1 MHKKKSTMKVLHL
14 STTDSNG
21 GAAIAAYRL
30 MEGLVS
36 QSVDVKMLVLNKTT
50 DNPLVIKVE
59 DIRNKNRVFRFIKDI
74 TRKLNFYYKS
84 YRWAQYSKKRDIA
97 LDDVYVSYLE
107 DCLER
112 LEFDILHLHWVEG
125 GFINFKELQTIDKPI
140 VWTIHGSFPF
150 TGICHHMICDK
161 YKTKCGTC
169 PALGSDSTEDFS
181 TQNFNLKKKRYEKL
195 NLHIISPSNFLAIH
209 AKNSTL
215 LGKKPIHVIPNGLNI
230 EVFKPHNKLLA
241 KKTLNIKDKKTIV
254 FGAVGATSDKNKG
267 FDLLLASLSK
277 LESYYEQDKI
287 QLIIF
292 GGDFKNETHFE
303 VINLGFINDTN
314 YLSMLYSAADVMVVP
329 SKHENLPYTFM
340 ERLSCGTP
348 VVAFN
353 VGGNSDMID
362 HKQNGYLAN
371 PYDIKDFTE
380 GIYWCIENAANE
392 KPNIQSRQKVLH
404 NFPIE
409 KIATQHIDLYKSL
422 LK

>member
-1 MHKKKSTMKVLHL
+1 
-14 STTDSNG
+14 
-21 GAAIAAYRL
+21 
-30 MEGLVS
+30 
-36 QSVDVKMLVLNKTT
+36 
-50 DNPLVIKVE
+50 
-59 DIRNKNRVFRFIKDI
+59 
-74 TRKLNFYYKS
+74 
-84 YRWAQYSKKRDIA
+84 
-97 LDDVYVSYLE
+97 
-107 DCLER
+107 
-112 LEFDILHLHWVEG
+112 
-125 GFINFKELQTIDKPI
+125 
-140 VWTIHGSFPF
+140 
-150 TGICHHMICDK
+150 
-161 YKTKCGTC
+161 
-169 PALGSDSTEDFS
+169 
-181 TQNFNLKKKRYEKL
+181 
-195 NLHIISPSNFLAIH
+195 
-209 AKNSTL
+209 L
-215 LGKKPIHVIPNGLNI
+215 LGKKPIHVIQNGLNI

-267 FDLLLASLSK
+267 FDLLLASLRK

-303 VINLGFINDTN
+303 VINLGFITDTN

-329 SKHENLPYTFM
+329 SKHENLPYTVM
-340 ERLSCGTP
+340 ESLSCGTP

-392 KPNIQSRQKVLH
+392 KLNIQSRQKVLH

-409 KIATQHIDLYKSL
+409 KIAAQHLDLYKSL
-422 LK
+422 L